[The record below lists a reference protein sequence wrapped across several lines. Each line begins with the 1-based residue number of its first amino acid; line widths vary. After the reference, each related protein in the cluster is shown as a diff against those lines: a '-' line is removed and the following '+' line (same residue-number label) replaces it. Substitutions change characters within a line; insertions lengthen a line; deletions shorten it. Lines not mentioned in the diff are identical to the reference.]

1 MELKTFQVDSFTN
14 RPFLGNPAAVCL
26 LDTEIESRVMQAI
39 ASEMNLSETAFVY
52 PVSED
57 GSRRL
62 RWFTPA
68 MEVPLCGHATLAS
81 ARVLF
86 DHDSTVSPLR
96 FRTLS
101 GELTVHREDDGRL
114 RMDFPAA
121 ESVVKQ
127 APAGLLEVFGLP
139 QETVCRE
146 SPQVWLIR
154 LDREEQVA
162 ALDPDF
168 RALGEVD
175 LGGQAIGLVVTAPSS
190 DPAVDIVSR
199 FFAPWA
205 GIDEDPVT
213 GLGHTVLGPY
223 WATALD
229 RTRFRARQISQRP
242 GEMDVRLDGDRVH
255 LTGEAVTVLQGM
267 IVLP

>member
-1 MELKTFQVDSFTN
+1 MGDGAKGLGHGACLNEDEHRDAKQCCQV
-14 RPFLGNPAAVCL
+14 RAAGIAVV
-26 LDTEIESRVMQAI
+26 ESHH
-39 ASEMNLSETAFVY
+39 AFD
-52 PVSED
+52 ENHI
-57 GSRRL
+57 RL
-62 RWFTPA
+62 A
-68 MEVPLCGHATLAS
+68 C
-81 ARVLF
+81 
-86 DHDSTVSPLR
+86 
-96 FRTLS
+96 
-101 GELTVHREDDGRL
+101 
-114 RMDFPAA
+114 
-121 ESVVKQ
+121 SVVKQ